1 MVEIGGFSKIT
12 KAYIFFLA
20 KYYKFE
26 EKTVNADP
34 LSSSYKILLTSGG
47 DVQRSFFLIFMM
59 ILVWLVGGEYRAE
72 IHPG

>member
-34 LSSSYKILLTSGG
+34 IISFYKILFTRGG
-47 DVQRSFFLIFMM
+47 MFKDPFS
-59 ILVWLVGGEYRAE
+59 
-72 IHPG
+72 